1 MTTANDN
8 MNPNAVL
15 PTAELVTI
23 LTADSGTQLSLY
35 EEGCLTSHEMAKAIL
50 LKMHRVL
57 ELPDQGCDGLPP
69 NDILPTS
76 F

>member
-1 MTTANDN
+1 MTANDN
-8 MNPNAVL
+8 QNPNAVL

-23 LTADSGTQLSLY
+23 LMADSGEQISLY
-35 EEGCLTSHEMAKAIL
+35 EEGCLTAHEAAKAVIR
-50 LKMHRVL
+50 KMARVL

-69 NDILPTS
+69 NDILPES